1 MSQLNL
7 TLGMAIKKQYSIETG
22 MQLSETVASIN
33 CHAGNLVNQTN
44 NSMKKRNER

>member
-1 MSQLNL
+1 
-7 TLGMAIKKQYSIETG
+7 

-44 NSMKKRNER
+44 NSMKKRNERRRQSHGAWN